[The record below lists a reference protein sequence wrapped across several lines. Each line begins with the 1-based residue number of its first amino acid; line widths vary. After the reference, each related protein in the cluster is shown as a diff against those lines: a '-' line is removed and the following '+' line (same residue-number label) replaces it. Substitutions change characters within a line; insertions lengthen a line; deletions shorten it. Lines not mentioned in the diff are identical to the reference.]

1 MSAEHRCDMT
11 SGPHVP
17 HLKTAKQKRAQVH
30 HSRKRWPSQAKRS
43 WNYTHTPWKGRLLV
57 LLPLLPVI
65 EAAIT
70 ALCSFHNIK
79 VVVMLFFALEEVTSA
94 SMHQCLI
101 LCTKK
106 EVTKVG
112 RSARFLEAFLTETTT
127 SNLTNKQSNDVD
139 GSVIQGA
146 KYFTKQRLY
155 HHVSQLKSVSSLP
168 RWIPRS

>member
-1 MSAEHRCDMT
+1 MSMSAEHRCDMT

-101 LCTKK
+101 LCTQK
-106 EVTKVG
+106 
-112 RSARFLEAFLTETTT
+112 RS
-127 SNLTNKQSNDVD
+127 D
-139 GSVIQGA
+139 
-146 KYFTKQRLY
+146 
-155 HHVSQLKSVSSLP
+155 KSGQICQISWSLP
-168 RWIPRS
+168 HRDNYKQPHKQTIKWCWWVSYSGS